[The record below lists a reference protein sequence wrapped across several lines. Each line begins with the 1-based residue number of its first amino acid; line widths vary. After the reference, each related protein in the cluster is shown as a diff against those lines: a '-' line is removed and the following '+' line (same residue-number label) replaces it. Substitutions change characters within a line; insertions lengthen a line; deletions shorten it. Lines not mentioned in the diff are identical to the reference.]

1 MSKINI
7 PVIIRVKNA
16 LLEWIDFFFIL
27 IFGKLS
33 LMFIT
38 EKTEIQKKFQTQ
50 SKNIKQFVK
59 NFAHILKCIYWNQKN
74 GFFLSFHERQLKIS
88 MTVWSQGVQFF
99 RTSSACVLVQ
109 EI

>member
-59 NFAHILKCIYWNQKN
+59 HFAHILKCIYWNQKN
-74 GFFLSFHERQLKIS
+74 VFFYLFMKDSWKSLWQFEAKVYSSFEQVAH
-88 MTVWSQGVQFF
+88 VY
-99 RTSSACVLVQ
+99 
-109 EI
+109 

>member
-74 GFFLSFHERQLKIS
+74 VFFIFSWKTAENLYDSLKPRCTVLSNK
-88 MTVWSQGVQFF
+88 
-99 RTSSACVLVQ
+99 
-109 EI
+109 